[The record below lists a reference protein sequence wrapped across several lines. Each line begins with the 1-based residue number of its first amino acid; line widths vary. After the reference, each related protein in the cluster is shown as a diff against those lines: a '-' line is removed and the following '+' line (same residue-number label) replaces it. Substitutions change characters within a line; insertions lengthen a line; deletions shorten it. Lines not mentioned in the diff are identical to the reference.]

1 MEIDKTKD
9 KANELSQKLKTV
21 EIPSKNGGG
30 EIENLQ
36 KEIAELKQENRKI
49 KNVAALDKFGCLKSE
64 LIAREI
70 PQECENIDE
79 WIRDYK
85 KNNEFLFRQ
94 SAENH
99 GGTFKPSRSNNLSP
113 TELMNNFIR
122 GI

>member
-1 MEIDKTKD
+1 MEIDKTKN
-9 KANELSQKLKTV
+9 KANELSQKLKSV
-21 EIPSKNGGG
+21 KIPTKNEDG

-36 KEIAELKQENRKI
+36 KEIAELKRENRKI

-70 PQECENIDE
+70 PQECENVDE

-85 KNNEFLFRQ
+85 TNNEFLFRQ
-94 SAENH
+94 PPENH
-99 GGTFKPSRSNNLSP
+99 GGIFKPSRSNNLSP

>member
-1 MEIDKTKD
+1 MEIDKTKN
-9 KANELSQKLKTV
+9 KANELSQKLKSV
-21 EIPSKNGGG
+21 KIPTKNEDG

-36 KEIAELKQENRKI
+36 KEIAELKRENRKI

-70 PQECENIDE
+70 PQECENVDE

-85 KNNEFLFRQ
+85 TNNEFLFRHP
-94 SAENH
+94 SENH